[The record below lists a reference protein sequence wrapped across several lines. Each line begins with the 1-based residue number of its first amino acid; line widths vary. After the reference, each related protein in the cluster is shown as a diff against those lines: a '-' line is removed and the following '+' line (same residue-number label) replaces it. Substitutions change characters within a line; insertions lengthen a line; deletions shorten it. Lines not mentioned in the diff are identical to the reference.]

1 MWVVLEEKGFKEIM
15 EKAHMDHKKIEN
27 VTNYIFMND
36 TPGKSDVIFIPV
48 GSNNEVVQ
56 KAAELYHGGYAPY
69 ILVSGH
75 HLAETENAVEK
86 TVIEEM
92 VTEETVTEGTIT
104 EETVIEKNVTRGNT
118 EEKCDKRNY
127 AAECE
132 YYRDILMEEGVPED
146 AIWCEERATSLMES
160 AWYSAGVVRALGV
173 KIERAIICCQAYQAR
188 RAYKSYAYQFKG
200 VELLVVPVESYNIT
214 SKDWWKDEQA
224 VRLVMNEMEKCGR
237 FYRDYES
244 ERLSSE

>member
-1 MWVVLEEKGFKEIM
+1 
-15 EKAHMDHKKIEN
+15 MDHKKIEN
-27 VTNYIFMND
+27 ITNYIFMND

-86 TVIEEM
+86 TVIAEM
-92 VTEETVTEGTIT
+92 VTEKTATEETITGETATEGTIT
-104 EETVIEKNVTRGNT
+104 RETVIEKIVTRENA
-118 EEKCDKRNY
+118 EKKCDRRNY
-127 AAECE
+127 AIDYE

-160 AWYSAGVVRALGV
+160 AWYSAAAVRTLGV

-200 VELLVVPVESYNIT
+200 IELMVVPVETYNIT

-224 VRLVMNEMEKCGR
+224 VKVVMGEMEKCGR

-244 ERLSSE
+244 DRLSTE

>member
-1 MWVVLEEKGFKEIM
+1 MWVVLEEKGFKEFM
-15 EKAHMDHKKIEN
+15 EKVHMDHKKIEN

-200 VELLVVPVESYNIT
+200 IELMVVPVETYNIT

-224 VRLVMNEMEKCGR
+224 VRLVMGEMEKCGR

-244 ERLSSE
+244 EVLSTE